1 MFEPQTTPRVFALPC
16 GVDFPRALMQGL
28 VTRMADQPP
37 EAMARVRVIV
47 NTERM
52 RRRLRALFDEGGAA
66 FLPRI
71 ELVTEIADPAVRAR
85 LPRPVSPLR
94 RRLELAELVRALL
107 DVQPDLA
114 ARASAY
120 DLAQSLADLMEE
132 MQGEGVSPADIAAL
146 DVTDQSGHWA
156 RAQSFL
162 NIVAGFFEDSAVPD
176 RAGWQRQAVEAT
188 VEAWQAS
195 PPSDP
200 VILAGST
207 GSRGTT
213 ALLMQA
219 IAGLPQGA
227 VLLPGFDFDM
237 PDEVWDQ
244 LAAPLRKPGTR
255 LADEDHPQFRFV
267 RLLHEMQIAVGDVR
281 PWTEAAPPSPARNQL
296 VSLALRP
303 APVTDRWLAEGPGL
317 PSLGGATRD
326 LTLVEAPS
334 ARDEALVIALRLR
347 KAAEDGQTAALITPD
362 RMLTRQV
369 TAALDR
375 WGILP
380 DDSAGIPMQLT
391 PPGRFLRHV
400 AALDRAPLTA
410 EALLTLLKHPLTH
423 SGDGRNLH
431 LLHTRDLE
439 LTIRRKGWP
448 FPDRATIR
456 DWATARGIAGWG
468 EWLIRCFMGPLA
480 ADAMALEDRIAA
492 HVAKAELI
500 AQGSQGAGSGGLW
513 DQKAGQKARAV
524 VEDLIQEA
532 SFGGEMDARDYADL
546 FGAVLAGEELRDRDA
561 PHLGILIWGTLEARV
576 MGADLLILGGLNEGS
591 WPELPG
597 ADPWLN
603 RKMRSDAGMLLP
615 ERRVGLSAHDFQQ
628 ALAGPEVWLTRS
640 VKTEDAESVPSRWL
654 NRLTNLM
661 SGLPDRQGPEALE
674 AMRARGTDWLAL
686 AKALDAP
693 TPMPPATRPSP
704 APPALSRPSRLSVT
718 EIKRLIRDPYAIY
731 ARHVLRVRRLDP
743 LQRQADALARGIVL
757 HDILE
762 SFVRTR
768 GETVDQLMALG
779 RAAIWEQIPW
789 PVHRHLWLARLDRV
803 AAWFVETE
811 GERRLAADPT
821 EFEVSGKALIE
832 ELGFTLTAT
841 ADRIDLDA
849 LGQAILY
856 DYKTG
861 AAPSEKE
868 QKHFDKQL
876 LLEAA
881 MTEEGAFDKLG
892 PHPVMDAQYLS
903 LARQPKTVP
912 APLDDLPPMQ
922 VWDEF
927 KLLIAHYMA
936 APNGFTARRAM
947 FKDDDA
953 SDYDQLARFGE
964 WDITEMPKLE
974 PLT

>member
-1 MFEPQTTPRVFALPC
+1 MFDPQIASRVFALPS
-16 GVDFPRALMQGL
+16 GVDFPKALMQGL
-28 VTRMADQPP
+28 LLRTAGHPP
-37 EAMARVRVIV
+37 EALARVRVIV

-52 RRRLRALFDEGGAA
+52 RRRLRALFDGADA
-66 FLPRI
+66 VFLPRI
-71 ELVTEIADPAVRAR
+71 ELLTDVADPLVRAR
-85 LPRPVSPLR
+85 LPRPVPALR

-132 MQGEGVSPADIAAL
+132 MRGEGTTPDDIAAL

-162 NIVAGFFEDSAVPD
+162 NIVSGFFEDSAVPD
-176 RAGWQRQAVEAT
+176 RAGWQRLAVEAT
-188 VEAWQAS
+188 IRSWKS
-195 PPSDP
+195 HPPQDP

-213 ALLMQA
+213 ALLMRA
-219 IAGLPQGA
+219 VAKLPQGA
-227 VLLPGFDFDM
+227 VVLPGFDFDM
-237 PDEVWDQ
+237 PQAVWDQ
-244 LAAPLRKPGTR
+244 LSAPLRKSGMG
-255 LADEDHPQFRFV
+255 LAEEDHPQFRFA
-267 RLLHEMQIAVGDVR
+267 RLLHDMQIMPQDVAS
-281 PWTEAAPPSPARNQL
+281 WTDTAPPSPGRNQL

-303 APVTDRWLAEGPGL
+303 APVTDRWLAEGPAL
-317 PSLGGATRD
+317 PQLDAVVDD
-326 LTLVEAPS
+326 LTLVEAAS
-334 ARDEALVIALRLR
+334 SREEALAIALRLR

-380 DDSAGIPMQLT
+380 DDSAGVPMHLT

-400 AALDRAPLTA
+400 AALDSSTLTA
-410 EALLTLLKHPLTH
+410 ETLLTLLKHPLTH
-423 SGDGRNLH
+423 SGANRNLH

-439 LTIRRKGWP
+439 LMIRRKGWP
-448 FPDRATIR
+448 FPDRARIR

-468 EWLIRCFMGPLA
+468 EWVIRCFLGPVLTQTCPLTHRVLA
-480 ADAMALEDRIAA
+480 HVDKSERIAR
-492 HVAKAELI
+492 
-500 AQGSQGAGSGGLW
+500 GSSGAGAGELW
-513 DQKAGQKARAV
+513 QQKAGQKARSV
-524 VEDLIQEA
+524 VDDLIAEA
-532 SFGGEMDARDYADL
+532 GAGGDMDARDYADL
-546 FGAVLAGEELRDRDA
+546 FGAILAGEELRDRDA
-561 PHLGILIWGTLEARV
+561 PHPDILIWGTLEARV
-576 MGADLLILGGLNEGS
+576 MGAELLILGSLNEGS

-628 ALAGPEVWLTRS
+628 ALAGPKVWLTRS

-661 SGLPDRQGPEALE
+661 SGLPDRNGPEALGK
-674 AMRARGTDWLAL
+674 MRQRGAEWLAL
-686 AKALDAP
+686 ARALDAP
-693 TPMPPATRPSP
+693 RDVPAAARPSP
-704 APPALSRPSRLSVT
+704 APPAISRPARLSVT

-731 ARHVLRVRRLDP
+731 ARHVLRLRPLEP
-743 LQRQADALARGIVL
+743 LQRQADALARGIVI

-762 SFVRTR
+762 KFVRGR
-768 GETVDQLMALG
+768 GETQAHLMAQGQTL
-779 RAAIWEQIPW
+779 IWEQIPW

-803 AAWFVETE
+803 AEWFVTTE
-811 GERRLAADPT
+811 AERRLAADPAG
-821 EFEVSGKALIE
+821 FEVSGKAY
-832 ELGFTLTAT
+832 LGDLDFTLTAK

-849 LGQAILY
+849 LGQVLLY

-861 AAPSEKE
+861 AAPTAKE

-881 MTEEGAFDKLG
+881 MAEEGAFDKLG
-892 PHPVMDAQYLS
+892 PHPVLTAQYLS
-903 LARQPKTVP
+903 LARSPKAVP
-912 APLDDLPPMQ
+912 APLDDLSPSQ

-927 KLLIAHYMA
+927 KRLIAHYRA
-936 APNGFTARRAM
+936 APNGFSARRAM
-947 FKDDDA
+947 FKDDEV
-953 SDYDQLARFGE
+953 SDYDQLARYGE

-974 PLT
+974 RLT